1 MALNASANR
10 GEDAVAAAEEI
21 AEHLLFPAA
30 IKTDLARAVPVELL
44 DALAGAGLYGLFAT
58 REVGGLELDREAG
71 EAVIETLAGGCLT
84 TTFVWIQHLSTAG
97 LISRLEGPLHDEW
110 ARPLA
115 SGARRSGIA
124 FSHLRHPG
132 SPSLTATPVGGGYRV
147 DGLAPLVTGWGLI
160 DVVHVAARL
169 GSDIV
174 WLLVD
179 AVASATLDASRLE
192 LAAVNASA
200 TVALRFSGHQVPDS
214 RVTEVQ
220 PLEEWLAKD
229 AAGLRT
235 NGFLS
240 LGVARR
246 CLTMLGENG
255 RDIELEPVRAALVS
269 ASEGELPDA
278 RARASL
284 LALEVAAMLIA
295 AGGGRSMVREASA
308 QRLGREALFL
318 LVQGQTAA
326 IRAAQ
331 LSRLVERDQPAVTRE
346 ED

>member
-1 MALNASANR
+1 MALNAGANR
-10 GEDAVAAAEEI
+10 GEDAVAVAEQI
-21 AEHLLFPAA
+21 AERVLFPAA
-30 IKTDLARAVPVELL
+30 IATDLAPAVPRELL
-44 DALAGAGLYGLFAT
+44 DALAKAGLYGLFAS
-58 REVGGLELDREAG
+58 REVGGLELGREVG
-71 EAVIETLAGGCLT
+71 ERVIESLAGGCLT

-97 LISRLEGPLHDEW
+97 LISRLEGPVHDEW

-115 SGARRSGIA
+115 SGERRSGIA

-132 SPSLTATPVGGGYRV
+132 TPSLTATPVPGGYRV
-147 DGLAPLVTGWGLI
+147 DGVAPLVTGWGLI

-169 GSDIV
+169 GRDIV

-179 AVASATLDASRLE
+179 AVASPTLDASRLE

-200 TVALRFSGHQVPDS
+200 TVALRFSGHEVPKS
-214 RVTEVQ
+214 RLTEIQ
-220 PLEEWLAKD
+220 PLDEWLAKD

-240 LGVARR
+240 LGVAGR
-246 CLTMLGENG
+246 CLALLGENG
-255 RDIELEPVRAALVS
+255 GIDLEHVRAGLVS
-269 ASEGELPDA
+269 ASPEELPGA

-284 LALEVAAMLIA
+284 VALEVAAMLIA
-295 AGGGRSMVREASA
+295 AGGGRSMVREANA

-326 IRAAQ
+326 IRSAQ
-331 LSRLVERDQPAVTRE
+331 LRQLAARGRSPHGE